1 MKSGK
6 FINLNVNEQFKC
18 GYGTVDSKNLKSI
31 YSKITCWVEPTN
43 NVTNWNTVIGGLKR
57 KISGKLTETLNITDK
72 FKKDRFIV
80 DLDIRASGLE
90 KGKKSFMNCEI
101 TLFTNGSYEIRDVDF
116 KTDVNHIIENII
128 DNSVIPYSSFTYYKS
143 KRG

>member
-6 FINLNVNEQFKC
+6 FINLDINEQFKC

-31 YSKITCWVEPTN
+31 YSKISCWIEPTEN
-43 NVTNWNTVIGGLKR
+43 SQNWNSVIGGLKR
-57 KISGKLTETLNITDK
+57 KISSKLNESLQMTDK
-72 FKKDRFIV
+72 FKTDRYIV

-90 KGKKSFMNCEI
+90 QGKKSFMNCEI
-101 TLFTNGSYEIRDVDF
+101 TLFTTNNYEIRTPEF
-116 KTDVNHIIENII
+116 KTDVKGIINHIIDESIVEYNKF
-128 DNSVIPYSSFTYYKS
+128 DYFKS

>member
-6 FINLNVNEQFKC
+6 FINLEVNENFKC

-31 YSKITCWVEPTN
+31 YSKISCWIEPTN
-43 NVTNWNTVIGGLKR
+43 TTDNWTTVIGGLKR
-57 KISGKLTETLNITDK
+57 KISSTLTNSLNVTDK

-90 KGKKSFMNCEI
+90 EGKKSFMNCEI
-101 TLFTNGSYEIRDVDF
+101 TLFTTENYEIRDIQF
-116 KTDVNHIIENII
+116 KTDVTHIISNII
-128 DNSVIPYSSFTYYKS
+128 EDSVIPYEKFTYHKN

>member
-6 FINLNVNEQFKC
+6 FINLSVNEQFKC

-31 YSKITCWVEPTN
+31 YSKITCWIEPTTE
-43 NVTNWNTVIGGLKR
+43 VSNWGTVIGGLKR

-72 FKKDRFIV
+72 FKTDRFIV

-90 KGKKSFMNCEI
+90 IGKKSFMNCEI
-101 TLFTNGSYEIRDVDF
+101 TLFTNGSYEIRDIDF
-116 KTDVNHIIENII
+116 KTDINHIIENII
-128 DNSVIPYSSFTYYKS
+128 DESVIPYSSFKYYKS

>member
-6 FINLNVNEQFKC
+6 FINLKVNEQFKC

-31 YSKITCWVEPTN
+31 YSKITCWLEPTL
-43 NVTNWNTVIGGLKR
+43 TPSNWNGVIGGLKR
-57 KISGKLTETLNITDK
+57 KISSKLTESLDITDK

-90 KGKKSFMNCEI
+90 VGKKSFMNCEI
-101 TLFTNGSYEIRDVDF
+101 TLFTKDNYEIRDIDF
-116 KTDVNHIIENII
+116 KTDVQNIVSNIIEDSILEY
-128 DNSVIPYSSFTYYKS
+128 DKFTYYKS

>member
-6 FINLNVNEQFKC
+6 FINLKINEQFKC
-18 GYGTVDSKNLKSI
+18 GYGTVDSKNLKSV
-31 YSKITCWVEPTN
+31 YSKISCWIEPTE
-43 NVTNWNTVIGGLKR
+43 TPSNWNGVIGGLKR
-57 KISGKLTETLNITDK
+57 KISSSLTESLKMTDK

-90 KGKKSFMNCEI
+90 EGKKSFMNCEI
-101 TLFTNGSYEIRDVDF
+101 TLFTTDNYEIRTPEF
-116 KTDVNHIIENII
+116 KTDVKGIIGNII
-128 DNSVIPYSSFTYYKS
+128 DNTIIEYDKFQYFKS